1 RTSPRPWLRH
11 AAGSPAQC
19 WWQIW
24 SDTGGWSGENAP
36 SPDHRAPAPR
46 PAVPVRQANVVS
58 PGRASSRPLPVRH
71 QDQSASSSRWCP
83 RYPGV
88 VGRLGVCTLA
98 LGDLVVFDL
107 LELAVDINAVE
118 PGNIAPDD
126 LLFDFIR
133 QIDAVLL
140 LDVFW

>member
-1 RTSPRPWLRH
+1 
-11 AAGSPAQC
+11 
-19 WWQIW
+19 
-24 SDTGGWSGENAP
+24 
-36 SPDHRAPAPR
+36 PR
-46 PAVPVRQANVVS
+46 PAVPVRPENVES
-58 PGRASSRPLPVRH
+58 PGRASSPPRPVRH
-71 QDQSASSSRWCP
+71 PHQSPSSSCWRP

-88 VGRLGVCTLA
+88 VGRLGVFTLA

-140 LDVFW
+140 LNVFW